1 MRPIALI
8 GLVFFAVS
16 ADASTSKTYPCGFC
30 RPALTPVVVSSQVS
44 HVPHGVGIPAQF
56 VSVPFKLIQSDRN
69 APVAAS
75 TTSVVVPPGARLSHA
90 VFGSPITV
98 PGGMSLP
105 SPSSWLR
112 TRRSVPLPSV
122 EHRHAVVDRRA

>member
-1 MRPIALI
+1 MRL
-8 GLVFFAVS
+8 LQ
-16 ADASTSKTYPCGFC
+16 
-30 RPALTPVVVSSQVS
+30 PAFTPTVVSSQVS

-56 VSVPFKLIQSDRN
+56 VSVPFRLIQSDCN

-112 TRRSVPLPSV
+112 TRRSVPLPPANTAMPSWIGGVMKPSV
-122 EHRHAVVDRRA
+122 IADPNAPKVV